1 MIRQF
6 HYFLFFYCFLIVP
19 QVMAQEVIVK
29 KRNVETGKYYSSSN
43 NYTSLKNKSNAKEK
57 YTNCIKYNFLPFF
70 IGEFPV
76 GYEIRINPFITLEA
90 GLGVTTNNY
99 MDQLVF
105 SAEDFYS
112 NPNGY
117 LRNTVSLSQNATI
130 KIFPEGN
137 SYNNGLYIGIDY
149 KNRPYSKILTQN
161 NFSQKAT
168 KLFIDVGLIAGYHIR
183 SSERILIDLYAGVS
197 QRHITWD
204 QVSLFQTID
213 PNTGDLIAEIQINQ
227 LRYPTLGVL
236 LGFKIGYLF

>member
-6 HYFLFFYCFLIVP
+6 YTFLFFSCVLIGS
-19 QVMAQEVIVK
+19 QVKAQEIIVK
-29 KRNVETGKYYSSSN
+29 KRNVETGKYYSNSN
-43 NYTSLKNKSNAKEK
+43 NYTSGKNKTNAKEK

-99 MDQLVF
+99 MDQLLF
-105 SAEDFYS
+105 SASDFYF
-112 NPNGY
+112 NPNGD
-117 LRNTVSLSQNATI
+117 LRNTISLSQNATI
-130 KIFPEGN
+130 KIFPVGN

-168 KLFIDVGLIAGYHIR
+168 KLFIDIGLIAGYHVR
-183 SSERILIDLYAGVS
+183 SSERILIDLYAGIS

-204 QVSLFQTID
+204 EVSLFQTID
-213 PNTGDLIAEIQINQ
+213 PNSGDLITQIQINQ
-227 LRYPTLGVL
+227 LEYPTLGVL
-236 LGFKIGYLF
+236 LGFKMGYLF

>member
-6 HYFLFFYCFLIVP
+6 YTFLFFSCVLIGS
-19 QVMAQEVIVK
+19 QVKAQEIIVK
-29 KRNVETGKYYSSSN
+29 KRNVETGKYYSNSN
-43 NYTSLKNKSNAKEK
+43 NYTSGKNKSNAKEK

-99 MDQLVF
+99 MDQLLF
-105 SAEDFYS
+105 SASDFYF
-112 NPNGY
+112 NPNGD
-117 LRNTVSLSQNATI
+117 LRNTISLSQNATI
-130 KIFPEGN
+130 KIFPVGN

-168 KLFIDVGLIAGYHIR
+168 KLFIDIGLIAGYHVR
-183 SSERILIDLYAGVS
+183 SSERILIDLYAGIS

-204 QVSLFQTID
+204 EVSLFQTID
-213 PNTGDLIAEIQINQ
+213 PNSGDLITQIQINQ
-227 LRYPTLGVL
+227 LEYPTLGVL
-236 LGFKIGYLF
+236 LGFKMGYLF

>member
-6 HYFLFFYCFLIVP
+6 YTFLFFSCVLIGS
-19 QVMAQEVIVK
+19 QVKAQEIIVK
-29 KRNVETGKYYSSSN
+29 KRNVETEKYYSNSN
-43 NYTSLKNKSNAKEK
+43 NYASGKNKSNAKEK

-99 MDQLVF
+99 MDQLLF
-105 SAEDFYS
+105 SASDFYF
-112 NPNGY
+112 NPNGD
-117 LRNTVSLSQNATI
+117 LRNTISLSQNATI
-130 KIFPEGN
+130 KIFPVGN

-168 KLFIDVGLIAGYHIR
+168 KLFIDIGLIAGYHVR
-183 SSERILIDLYAGVS
+183 SSERILIDLYAGIS

-204 QVSLFQTID
+204 EVSLFQTID
-213 PNTGDLIAEIQINQ
+213 PNSGDLITEIQINQ
-227 LRYPTLGVL
+227 LEYPTLGVL
-236 LGFKIGYLF
+236 LGFKMGYLF

>member
-6 HYFLFFYCFLIVP
+6 YTFLFFTCVLIGS
-19 QVMAQEVIVK
+19 QVKAQEIIVK
-29 KRNVETGKYYSSSN
+29 KRNVETGKYYSNSN
-43 NYTSLKNKSNAKEK
+43 NYTRGKNKSNAKEK

-99 MDQLVF
+99 MDQLLF
-105 SAEDFYS
+105 SASDFYF
-112 NPNGY
+112 NPNGD
-117 LRNTVSLSQNATI
+117 LRNTISLSQNATI
-130 KIFPEGN
+130 KIFPVGN

-149 KNRPYSKILTQN
+149 KNRPFSKILTQN

-168 KLFIDVGLIAGYHIR
+168 KLFIDIGLIAGYHVR
-183 SSERILIDLYAGVS
+183 SSERILIDLYAGIS

-204 QVSLFQTID
+204 EVSLFQTID
-213 PNTGDLIAEIQINQ
+213 PNSGDLITEIQINQ
-227 LRYPTLGVL
+227 LEYPTLGVL